1 MAKKAKATT
10 PNLSVVLDGETY
22 ELIANIA
29 AVRAINQRFGGL
41 NSAFQ
46 TFQALNFDSVVA
58 IVLAGSGARIKTK
71 DANKLGEH
79 LWSAPNRAE
88 IMATVMEYLVILLD
102 GGKAPSDEIYED
114 DDAGDEGN
122 A

>member
-1 MAKKAKATT
+1 MAKKAKSTT
-10 PNLSVVLDGETY
+10 ANLSVVLDGETY
-22 ELIANIA
+22 ELIPNIA

-46 TFQALNFDSVVA
+46 TVQALNFDSVVA
-58 IVLAGSGARIKTK
+58 IVLAGSGARIKAK
-71 DANKLGEH
+71 DANKLGEA
-79 LWSAPNRAE
+79 LWSDPNRAE
-88 IMATVMEYLVILLD
+88 TMATVMEYLVILLN